1 MDFAALPPEINSGRM
16 YAGPGS
22 GPMVAGAIAW
32 DGLAAELYSA
42 AISYHSAV
50 VGLTSGAWVGPSSA
64 SMAVAASTNVAWMTA
79 TAAQAEQVAAQ
90 AKAAAAA
97 FEAAFAM
104 TVPPPVIAAN
114 RSLLA
119 LLVATNILG
128 QNTPAITA
136 TEAHYMEMWAQDVAA
151 MYGYASASATATA
164 MTPFA
169 PPASTTNSAGLA
181 SQAAAVTEA
190 AGTAA
195 GSAQTTLSQLTSAV
209 PAALQGLASP
219 AASTSGLSGISD
231 GVSLLQALEGPFQI
245 LALAGNDILIPPAA
259 SLGFTSGILVDAAA
273 APGLAN
279 AVGSTTA
286 PAAAALVGEATPLGS
301 PGIGIGTSSG
311 AVTAG
316 SGNAASIGGL
326 SVPQAWTPAIRPAA
340 AALPGTA
347 MGDAALPGTAMG
359 DAAASNAAGPA
370 VLGGLPRTG
379 ASVRAK
385 RGIIFGD
392 GIRPWKVIPLR
403 GYTG

>member
-22 GPMVAGAIAW
+22 GPMVAAAVAW

-42 AISYHSAV
+42 AYSYHSAV
-50 VGLTSGAWVGPSSA
+50 AGLTSGAWLGPSSA
-64 SMAVAASTNVAWMTA
+64 SMAAAASTNVAWMTT
-79 TAAQAEQVAAQ
+79 TAAQAEHVAAQ

-119 LLVATNILG
+119 SLVATNILG

-151 MYGYASASATATA
+151 MYGYASASATATT
-164 MTPFA
+164 MTPFT
-169 PPASTTNSAGLA
+169 PPPSTTNSAGLA
-181 SQAAAVTEA
+181 SQAAAVSEA
-190 AGTAA
+190 AGTSA
-195 GSAQTTLSQLTSAV
+195 GSAQTTLSQLISAV

-231 GVSLLQALEGPFQI
+231 GVSLLQTLEGPVQI
-245 LALAGNDILIPPAA
+245 VALAGNDVLIPPAA
-259 SLGFTSGILVDAAA
+259 TLGFTSGVLVDVPAAS
-273 APGLAN
+273 GLAN
-279 AVGSTTA
+279 AVGSATA
-286 PAAAALVGEATPLGS
+286 PTAAALVGEATPFGS
-301 PGIGIGTSSG
+301 AGIGISSG

-316 SGNAASIGGL
+316 WGNAASIGAL

-340 AALPGTA
+340 FALPDT
-347 MGDAALPGTAMG
+347 TIG

-385 RGIIFGD
+385 RGIICGD
-392 GIRPWKVIPLR
+392 GIHPLKVIPLL